1 MSQPQASQ
9 CSAGRSMMPHLTRHL
24 RWLRFQNSPLP
35 KSSQLFGLEMLF
47 LPRVQQVCVTR
58 VDHAACR
65 VGDRGCLLLSR
76 CAVTTSPLS
85 DKPPQTHLRHRT
97 PDVTAQEY
105 MQPDNSHPSE
115 ASETSRGFG
124 SRRGHTLCSVSD
136 AVLPLSGL
144 FPFAPHIRAGRL
156 PGCVTQG
163 RPSVGK

>member
-1 MSQPQASQ
+1 MQRGPIHDATPDAPFTMAQISKQPTTEIFPAFPTRNVISSS
-9 CSAGRSMMPHLTRHL
+9 CAAG
-24 RWLRFQNSPLP
+24 
-35 KSSQLFGLEMLF
+35 
-47 LPRVQQVCVTR
+47 QQVCVTR